1 MKLFETIQ
9 AINTSFS
16 LEPNEIDSYIVD
28 AIMAKEGDEDLFMS
42 PSMIVVKNNINNMNN
57 MTTDDLKFI
66 SRVDRQS
73 LKIFDIYSLN
83 LISKLTI
90 EFLSKTLSYILD
102 IISDCDKDV
111 IPKLNNYFY
120 DIHMKIMND
129 INDINRQTIFYDYYD
144 SLDNNIFNLI
154 NFRDINL
161 KYTSLSQIDMYFQ
174 NIKNYINNII
184 ILSFDDN
191 YDAAL
196 YILGYINN
204 SFLYIDFHDKLGSIF
219 KNHYENIIEYN
230 NELDK

>member
-16 LEPNEIDSYIVD
+16 LEPNEIDSNIVN
-28 AIMAKEGDEDLFMS
+28 AIMVKEGYEDLFMS
-42 PSMIVVKNNINNMNN
+42 PSMIVVKNNIKN
-57 MTTDDLKFI
+57 MTTDDHKFN

-90 EFLSKTLSYILD
+90 EFLSKSLSYILD

-204 SFLYIDFHDKLGSIF
+204 SFLYIDFHDKLLSIF
-219 KNHYENIIEYN
+219 NNHYENIIEYN
-230 NELDK
+230 NELNK

>member
-16 LEPNEIDSYIVD
+16 LEPNENGSNIVN

-42 PSMIVVKNNINNMNN
+42 PSMTVVKNNINNM
-57 MTTDDLKFI
+57 TTDDPKFN
-66 SRVDRQS
+66 SRVDKQS
-73 LKIFDIYSLN
+73 LKIFDMHSLN

-144 SLDNNIFNLI
+144 SLDNNIFNII

-161 KYTSLSQIDMYFQ
+161 KYTSLSQLDMYFQ
-174 NIKNYINNII
+174 NINNYINNII

-204 SFLYIDFHDKLGSIF
+204 SFLYIDFHDKLVSIF
-219 KNHYENIIEYN
+219 NNHYENIIEYN
-230 NELDK
+230 NELNK